1 MCHHTNSAAKI
12 RILLRT
18 AKEIGGK
25 IAKRRKFPAFWSK
38 KIVLQTRYLIGRQ
51 TCVLGVMGRQ
61 YCSYSLFSNFFYL
74 LFCRHYCYNYLIHS
88 SLRSD
93 DKRYRVDTLCI
104 LLTTS
109 GRERK
114 ISRRKRNLLRRKKI
128 FSRRESDGR
137 SCRHPAFCRHAI
149 TYSVSV

>member
-1 MCHHTNSAAKI
+1 MLIVSTAQRYKLFLNRQRNRRENCEASQISRLLVKKNSATDALSH
-12 RILLRT
+12 RPSNLCTWCNGTPVLL
-18 AKEIGGK
+18 
-25 IAKRRKFPAFWSK
+25 
-38 KIVLQTRYLIGRQ
+38 
-51 TCVLGVMGRQ
+51 
-61 YCSYSLFSNFFYL
+61 LFSILYFFYL
-74 LFCRHYCYNYLIHS
+74 SFCRHYCYNCLIHS

-93 DKRYRVDTLCI
+93 DKRCRVDTLCI

-149 TYSVSV
+149 TCSVSV

>member
-1 MCHHTNSAAKI
+1 MLIVSTAQRYKLFLNRQRNRRENCEASQISRLLVKKNSATAALSH
-12 RILLRT
+12 RPSNLCTWCNGTPVLL
-18 AKEIGGK
+18 
-25 IAKRRKFPAFWSK
+25 
-38 KIVLQTRYLIGRQ
+38 
-51 TCVLGVMGRQ
+51 
-61 YCSYSLFSNFFYL
+61 LFSILYFFYL
-74 LFCRHYCYNYLIHS
+74 SFCRHYCYNYLIHS

>member
-25 IAKRRKFPAFWSK
+25 FAKRRKFPAFWSK
-38 KIVLQTRYLIGRQ
+38 TNSATDALSHRPSNLCTWCNGTPVLL
-51 TCVLGVMGRQ
+51 
-61 YCSYSLFSNFFYL
+61 LFSILYFFYL
-74 LFCRHYCYNYLIHS
+74 SFCRHYCYNYLIHS

-137 SCRHPAFCRHAI
+137 SCRHPAFCRHVI
-149 TYSVSV
+149 TCSVSV

>member
-1 MCHHTNSAAKI
+1 MRSVAN
-12 RILLRT
+12 
-18 AKEIGGK
+18 
-25 IAKRRKFPAFWSK
+25 FPPFGQK
-38 KIVLQTRYLIGRQ
+38 PIVLQTRYLIGRQ

-61 YCSYSLFSNFFYL
+61 YCSYSLFSIFFYL

-114 ISRRKRNLLRRKKI
+114 ISRRERKISRRKRNLLRRKKI

-137 SCRHPAFCRHAI
+137 SCRHPAFCRHVI
-149 TYSVSV
+149 TCSVSV

>member
-61 YCSYSLFSNFFYL
+61 YCSYSLFSNFFI
-74 LFCRHYCYNYLIHS
+74 CRFVVTI
-88 SLRSD
+88 
-93 DKRYRVDTLCI
+93 
-104 LLTTS
+104 
-109 GRERK
+109 
-114 ISRRKRNLLRRKKI
+114 
-128 FSRRESDGR
+128 
-137 SCRHPAFCRHAI
+137 AI
-149 TYSVSV
+149 TTLYTVVYGVTTNGTVSTHYVFCSQPAGAREKFRGAREIYCGARRFFRGVRVMAGVVVTLHFVVTP